1 MSANERRQHL
11 LAELFSNRHDTCEN
25 LARKLNVTTRTIY
38 SDVELL
44 LSLIHIYIEKGKKN
58 PTYETLSR
66 LIERLGISADT
77 LFPSE
82 MPVEDEGLQAF
93 LGKFKSCN
101 KKNQR
106 ILLKTLNFLAEQ
118 LLSESSD

>member
-1 MSANERRQHL
+1 MPETKFVFLGQRIHA
-11 LAELFSNRHDTCEN
+11 
-25 LARKLNVTTRTIY
+25 ARKECGLTQQKLADQTGLAIKTVQ
-38 SDVELL
+38 D
-44 LSLIHIYIEKGKKN
+44 IEKGKKN

-82 MPVEDEGLQAF
+82 MPVEDEGLQSF